1 MAVSGVNNEYFA
13 YDNPSPT
20 LRGHAQESGQ
30 PNEPTHIARAYACQ
44 FAKRINS
51 LFHAIKS
58 DGSAGKGKDMNKVN
72 GQSDQVIMEPII
84 GLQRGGTGA
93 DLSKAASPNRNHRR
107 RLIAIAA
114 ILVAGAVTIYLHL
127 NSGKKQSARAGGMP
141 SLPVSTVTA
150 TAGDIGVYVS
160 ALGTVTPLNTVSV
173 TARVAGQISKVEYQE
188 GQLAHVG
195 DPLVEIDPVPYQA
208 AVTQAEGQLARDQ
221 AQLELAQ
228 VNLQR
233 DTNLLNKGV
242 ISKQEFDTQTATDHQ
257 SEGAVKLDQGNLDQA
272 KANLSYTHITSPIDG
287 RVGLRLVDPGNI
299 VQANGTTP
307 LVVIT
312 QLQPIT
318 VEFNVSEDSVPQIME
333 AIHSGRQLEVDA
345 YDRAGQK
352 KLATGKVESFNSQ
365 IDTTTGTL
373 RLRATF
379 KNDDAVLFPNQ
390 FVNVQL
396 LVDTHRGVIL
406 LPNNAIQ
413 RNDNG
418 AFVYLVQPNQTAALK
433 PITVGTT
440 DGNTSEVQGLQ
451 PGSIVAADSF
461 NRLSDGTKVTIRPSA
476 STAKSPA
483 ASK

>member
-1 MAVSGVNNEYFA
+1 MTNLPGPLRPNRKRAIIAAGILIVIGTAAYFHFKSATNAKTNSGV
-13 YDNPSPT
+13 PPVM
-20 LRGHAQESGQ
+20 
-30 PNEPTHIARAYACQ
+30 
-44 FAKRINS
+44 INT
-51 LFHAIKS
+51 A
-58 DGSAGKGKDMNKVN
+58 
-72 GQSDQVIMEPII
+72 
-84 GLQRGGTGA
+84 
-93 DLSKAASPNRNHRR
+93 AASR
-107 RLIAIAA
+107 
-114 ILVAGAVTIYLHL
+114 
-127 NSGKKQSARAGGMP
+127 
-141 SLPVSTVTA
+141 
-150 TAGDIGVYVS
+150 GDIGVYVQ
-160 ALGTVTPLNTVSV
+160 ALGTVTPLNTVSL
-173 TARVAGQISKVEYQE
+173 TARVAGQIAKVEYQE
-188 GQLAHVG
+188 GQHVHVG
-195 DPLVEIDPVPYQA
+195 DPLVEIDPDPFQA

-221 AQLELAQ
+221 AQLELAKI
-228 VNLQR
+228 NLQR
-233 DTNLLNKGV
+233 DTDLLNKSV
-242 ISKQEFDTQTATDHQ
+242 ISKQEFDTQVATDHQ
-257 SEGAVKLDQGNLDQA
+257 SEGAVKLDQGNLDTA
-272 KANLSYTHITSPIDG
+272 KVNLAYCHITSPIDG
-287 RVGLRLVDPGNI
+287 RVGLRMVDPGNI
-299 VQANGTTP
+299 VQANGTSP

-318 VEFNVSEDSVPQIME
+318 VEFNVSEDAVPQIMQAMRSGDKPE
-333 AIHSGRQLEVDA
+333 ADA

-396 LVDTHRGVIL
+396 LVDTHRGVTL

-413 RNDNG
+413 RNDDG

-476 STAKSPA
+476 TTAKSPA
-483 ASK
+483 ANN